1 MKNTTKLK
9 NILQLY
15 TISLDMNDDDNIIL
29 TAINKRTKSRET
41 FIDKAYTVVIRKAF
55 SHMLKEM
62 KINDERD

>member
-15 TISLDMNDDDNIIL
+15 TIVLDIDEDDNIYL
-29 TAINKRTKSRET
+29 TATNKRTKSTET

-62 KINDERD
+62 KMPGQ

>member
-29 TAINKRTKSRET
+29 TAINKRTKSRES
-41 FIDKAYTVVIRKAF
+41 FIDKSYTVVIRKAF

-62 KINDERD
+62 KNNDISH